1 MNLKILSLVALVGL
15 AACVLGLY
23 LNHALFGTG
32 PVTIAIQVC
41 AAALMIW
48 ARITFGIRSFHG
60 AANPTAGGLVRTGP
74 YKYIRGTSLAGQCG
88 GGSAGVADVGGAYSC
103 GRETAGS
110 NVPGISRVCADNSA
124 SAPVFA
130 VKFVHS
136 LLVRLE
142 NTLRDHAVD
151 ALGPIH

>member
-32 PVTIAIQVC
+32 PVTITIQLC

-60 AANPTAGGLVRTGP
+60 AANPTAGGLVRSGP
-74 YKYIRGTSLAGQCG
+74 YKYIRHPIYAAILYFLWAGIAAHPSPVNAAVGLLASLM
-88 GGSAGVADVGGAYSC
+88 SAVRIAA
-103 GRETAGS
+103 EE
-110 NVPGISRVCADNSA
+110 
-124 SAPVFA
+124 
-130 VKFVHS
+130 K
-136 LLVRLE
+136 LLVQTYPEYREYARTTARVLPF
-142 NTLRDHAVD
+142 L
-151 ALGPIH
+151 L